1 MALTAPSVQN
11 SCVPLVLRLAK
22 RQSRAASGEGEQ
34 KQKLLIKIISQ
45 RTQRRQRARR
55 SFLNTN
61 ITNYHECY
69 YVTQIYAEIAERV
82 VLTSSKSKQKSHPKF
97 IQKYE
102 SRRNRRT
109 DGAARGEPCL
119 HVLCRVVTEEDNKS
133 KRRKFKR

>member
-55 SFLNTN
+55 YFSNTN

-82 VLTSSKSKQKSHPKF
+82 VLTSSKFLRPFGSKRQSRAETKIYNK
-97 IQKYE
+97 IIKYYK

-109 DGAARGEPCL
+109 DAKPRAIKL
-119 HVLCRVVTEEDNKS
+119 A
-133 KRRKFKR
+133 